1 MFQTLKVHAIYFI
14 CNKIY
19 IANMLSID
27 LAHVSLAAAFAISL
41 RISDTAIARITSDT
55 LMDAVP
61 EMHATV

>member
-1 MFQTLKVHAIYFI
+1 
-14 CNKIY
+14 
-19 IANMLSID
+19 MLSID